1 MRIFDFVTC
10 KEETVLNGSKHI
22 LNKNLT
28 YHNHLFSN
36 IFVGH
41 GSDVK
46 CVDWHPFK
54 SLIVSGSKDSQQPII
69 LWDPRLYGSKKITTL

>member
-1 MRIFDFVTC
+1 MVRDISSHSL
-10 KEETVLNGSKHI
+10 KYLKYYNLNSKI
-22 LNKNLT
+22 
-28 YHNHLFSN
+28 
-36 IFVGH
+36 GH

-69 LWDPRLYGSKKITTL
+69 LWDPRMSGAKKITTLLVFHL

>member
-1 MRIFDFVTC
+1 MYI
-10 KEETVLNGSKHI
+10 
-22 LNKNLT
+22 
-28 YHNHLFSN
+28 
-36 IFVGH
+36 GH

-69 LWDPRLYGSKKITTL
+69 LWDPRLYGSKKITTLLVFLFFLFVIIKILIINLY